1 MITLTLLSGTKT
13 AINPEMI
20 THMESSMDG
29 ERQITYISFN
39 DGFCR
44 VQEDFLTVMNM
55 IVQHHFYGDGGESN
69 G

>member
-20 THMESSMDG
+20 THMESFLNG
-29 ERQITYISFN
+29 EKQCTSINFGGES
-39 DGFCR
+39 CR